1 MLRYILESV
10 VRLRVPSQFTDPTG
24 KLTKE
29 VGDGVQ
35 GGGTGQVAVGI
46 ETAKAV
52 F

>member
-10 VRLRVPSQFTDPTG
+10 VRLRVLSQFTGLVG
-24 KLTKE
+24 KLMKE